1 MIPPGQTLGLVGG
14 GQLGR
19 MFTLRAREMGY
30 EVVVLEPDPLSPA
43 GAVATRHIRS
53 AYDDRAALEDLARSA
68 AAVTTEFENV
78 PAAASNISA
87 LTPCAAPRPPPLP
100 SARTGL
106 PRRHSFDRPA
116 SPPLILRR
124 SNRSPT
130 FAEPGIESGRRQC

>member
-1 MIPPGQTLGLVGG
+1 MIPPGQTLGLLGG

-78 PAAASNISA
+78 PAAALEYLSA
-87 LTPCAAPRPPPLP
+87 HTLC
-100 SARTGL
+100 
-106 PRRHSFDRPA
+106 RPA
-116 SPPLILRR
+116 AAAVAICQDRI
-124 SNRSPT
+124 T
-130 FAEPGIESGRRQC
+130 E